1 MFYSAG
7 PVTSFSS
14 FFITYCS
21 RTSPDA
27 VVLLDRTKIQSV
39 GVAAV
44 SRFLHHIRMF
54 SLHCSTYSMIVEI
67 YKSTANVKAATA
79 FYNKYTSVSDKYLQ
93 LRENVMSQKK
103 PRRVFVQ
110 PNTEITSS
118 GEVVLKVYEAS
129 PKGMI
134 ESFVDR
140 FGIAGSLP

>member
-1 MFYSAG
+1 
-7 PVTSFSS
+7 
-14 FFITYCS
+14 
-21 RTSPDA
+21 
-27 VVLLDRTKIQSV
+27 
-39 GVAAV
+39 
-44 SRFLHHIRMF
+44 
-54 SLHCSTYSMIVEI
+54 MIVEI